1 MRGKFKFI
9 LGSIILISFTAFAL
23 INFFSNKD
31 NISFNAVILEVTE
44 NSILV
49 RPDEGSSEL
58 RSADLIS
65 AAIREKTKI
74 IDENKN
80 KLDKTDLK
88 ANQKVVIYYDG
99 LIAESYPAQIFNC
112 HKIKVQL

>member
-65 AAIREKTKI
+65 VAIREKTKI

-80 KLDKTDLK
+80 KLENDLK

-99 LIAESYPAQIFNC
+99 LIAKLSCTNI
-112 HKIKVQL
+112 